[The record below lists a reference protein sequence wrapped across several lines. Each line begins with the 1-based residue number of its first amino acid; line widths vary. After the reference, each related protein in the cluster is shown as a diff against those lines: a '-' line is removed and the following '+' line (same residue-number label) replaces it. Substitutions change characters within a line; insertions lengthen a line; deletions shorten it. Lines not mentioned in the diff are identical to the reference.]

1 MCELKI
7 PLRTLL
13 EHPDFE
19 LFARFAEMDTNRAH
33 PIRFISDPG
42 SKIWGEFQRFVKTL
56 ARLLPQATDLEGFRT
71 MCGAVKIDQKL
82 IFFHTRGRRF
92 ARRIAKKASKIQ
104 IHELGEIEM
113 SVKWLSSRK

>member
-1 MCELKI
+1 MNVGKFICNELRSHLSNFYFRLSVPWHVSFSDLHYGMCELKI

-42 SKIWGEFQRFVKTL
+42 SKIWGEFQRFVKNL

-71 MCGAVKIDQKL
+71 CGPVSQPL
-82 IFFHTRGRRF
+82 RF
-92 ARRIAKKASKIQ
+92 A
-104 IHELGEIEM
+104 
-113 SVKWLSSRK
+113 